1 LFYFLSATT
10 KLKEE
15 QEQEGDDGD
24 EFKKND
30 FDFCRK
36 TKF

>member
-10 KLKEE
+10 KLKE
-15 QEQEGDDGD
+15 EQEGDDGD